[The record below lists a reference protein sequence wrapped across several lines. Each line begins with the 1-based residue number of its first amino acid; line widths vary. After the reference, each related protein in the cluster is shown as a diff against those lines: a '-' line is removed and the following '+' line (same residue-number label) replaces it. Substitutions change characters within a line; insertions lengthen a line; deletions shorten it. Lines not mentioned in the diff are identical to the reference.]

1 MCELFGISSN
11 KSVKAEYLLKE
22 FFSKSKIH
30 PDGWG
35 VAWYSDEKLAG
46 MVKEPVPAYKS
57 KLAEFFAE
65 RVESKLIIAHIRKK
79 SRGSNLSYVNT
90 HPFVRRLQGKDLV
103 FAHNGDV
110 PQLKKD
116 AKYKLKTFF
125 PAGETDSEHAFCY
138 ILESLSASQKG
149 GLKELAE
156 EIWKYAED
164 IGGLGKFNFLLSDGE
179 YLLAY
184 MNGERTLHY
193 LLNPVSLKENMK
205 DEKREKLKASVIST
219 EKLTDE
225 EWVPMQPRALYIFRD
240 GELVSKV
247 KLE

>member
-1 MCELFGISSN
+1 MCELFGVSSN
-11 KSVKAEYLLKE
+11 ESVKAEYLLKE
-22 FFSKSKIH
+22 FFSKAKMH

-46 MVKEPVPAYKS
+46 MVKEPVPANRS
-57 KLAEFFAE
+57 KLPGFFAE

-79 SRGSNLSYVNT
+79 SRGSHLSYVNT
-90 HPFVRRLQGKDLV
+90 HPFVRRLWGKDLV

-110 PQLKKD
+110 PHVKKD
-116 AKYKLKTFF
+116 PKYKLKTFF

-138 ILESLSASQKG
+138 MLESLSASQKE

-164 IGGLGKFNFLLSDGE
+164 VGSLGKFNFLLSDGE

-184 MNGERTLHY
+184 MNRERTLHY
-193 LLNPVSLKENMK
+193 LLNPVSLKKNLN
-205 DEKREKLKASVIST
+205 DEKKEKLKASVIST

-225 EWVPMQPRALYIFRD
+225 DWIQMQLRTLYIFRD
-240 GELVSKV
+240 GELVFKV